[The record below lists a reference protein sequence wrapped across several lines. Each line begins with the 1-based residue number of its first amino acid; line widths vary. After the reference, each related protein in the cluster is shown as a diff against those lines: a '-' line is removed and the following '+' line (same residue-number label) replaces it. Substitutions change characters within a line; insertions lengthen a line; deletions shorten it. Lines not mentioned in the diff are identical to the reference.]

1 MAHCLYCGLLHCVH
15 SHRFNWNAPFPYEI
29 RGEGQEEGGVM
40 KMCNR
45 HFVYEARCEDCVEQR
60 KSESPPTVLDKAIQ
74 IVNSERQ
81 AEYGDP
87 VENRVRASL
96 VAAGM
101 GRLLTPR
108 DVVLAELSTKI
119 VRVGR
124 GTKEDTKIDIAGYA
138 EILDR
143 IDRADADG
151 DLKMI
156 AQTLLPWLFK

>member
-1 MAHCLYCGLLHCVH
+1 MGICYDSNFLYHIH
-15 SHRFNWNAPFPYEI
+15 SGRKRGNAPHPDEI
-29 RGEGQEEGGVM
+29 RREWQEKGGRM
-40 KMCNR
+40 SADYMDTTCLC
-45 HFVYEARCEDCVEQR
+45 EECIAAREPD
-60 KSESPPTVLDKAIQ
+60 KKESVLEKAIK

-87 VENRVRASL
+87 VENRVRAAL

-101 GRLLTPR
+101 GRILSPR
-108 DVVLAELSTKI
+108 DIVLSELSTKI

-143 IDRADADG
+143 IDNAERNG
-151 DLKMI
+151 LLKEI
-156 AQTLLPWLFK
+156 AIKLLPWLF